1 MIAETTKKKKKK
13 KKYAKLKGLPP
24 GSLVHIGNNVVDVVE
39 IELIEYDLNHHVE
52 EQLETISHTIP
63 CKDNPYVSWINING
77 ISDTKLIGEIGKIFN
92 LHPLL
97 LEDIL
102 NTEHRPKTEEFESYI
117 FCTLKMLSKKDG
129 TEEIEAEQISMI
141 LGTGYVLSFQEKKGD
156 VFDPVRK
163 RIEAG
168 KGLARGRK
176 ADYLVY
182 MLIDTVVDNY
192 YEILEDISEKIETLE
207 EKIFEQAQEGQL
219 SEVQSI
225 KKTITNLR
233 KTINPLKELVSGLIK
248 SPNELISSH
257 TKDYFRDVQDHLIQL
272 VDNLETY
279 REWNAEL
286 KDIYLSSLSNKMN
299 QIMKVLTI
307 ISTIFIPLT
316 FIAGVYGM
324 NFQHMPELT
333 YQYSYPI
340 IWGLMVF
347 IFLIMVYYFKN
358 KKWF

>member
-1 MIAETTKKKKKK
+1 MIQPIKKKKKK
-13 KKYAKLKGLPP
+13 KKYGKLKGLPP
-24 GSLVHIGNNVVDVVE
+24 GSLVHIGNNIVENVE
-39 IELIEYDLNHHVE
+39 IELIEYNQTLHTEIQLDTIE
-52 EQLETISHTIP
+52 EATACLENKH
-63 CKDNPYVSWINING
+63 VSWINING
-77 ISDTKLIGEIGKIFN
+77 ISDTKLIGEVGKIFN

-97 LEDIL
+97 LEDVL

-117 FCTLKMLSKKDG
+117 FCTFKMLSKAEDSL
-129 TEEIEAEQISMI
+129 EIESEQISLV
-141 LGTGYVLSFQEKKGD
+141 LGTDFVLSFQEKKGD
-156 VFDPVRK
+156 VFDPVRQ
-163 RIEAG
+163 RIKVG
-168 KGLARGRK
+168 KGLSRSRK

-182 MLIDTVVDNY
+182 MLIDIVVDNY
-192 YEILEDISEKIETLE
+192 YEILEDISEKIEELE
-207 EKIFEQAQEGQL
+207 ERIFEQTEEKQL
-219 SEVQSI
+219 SEVQTI

-233 KTINPLKELVSGLIK
+233 KTINPLKEMVSGLIK
-248 SPNELISSH
+248 SPSTLIHDH

-316 FIAGVYGM
+316 FIAGIYGM
-324 NFQHMPELT
+324 NFQYMPEL
-333 YQYSYPI
+333 SYPYAYPLV
-340 IWGLMVF
+340 WGFMLI
-347 IFLIMVYYFKN
+347 IFLVMIYYFRR